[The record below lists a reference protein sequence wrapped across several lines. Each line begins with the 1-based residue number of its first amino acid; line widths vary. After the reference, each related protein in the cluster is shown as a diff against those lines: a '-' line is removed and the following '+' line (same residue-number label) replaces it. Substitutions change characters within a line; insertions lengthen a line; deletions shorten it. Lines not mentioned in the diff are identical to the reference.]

1 MGIETII
8 ATILT
13 TGLNVIPR
21 LIGLFREWKA
31 LGPDDPTPEQ
41 LTAVW
46 ERIRIAEDRIDAAHA
61 ARHAGEPQNPA

>member
-1 MGIETII
+1 MGLETII

-21 LIGLFREWKA
+21 LIGLFQEWKG
-31 LGPDDPTPEQ
+31 LGPGEPTPEQ
-41 LTAVW
+41 VAAVW

-61 ARHAGEPQNPA
+61 ARHATEGENPA